1 MSVHVK
7 TRVDPL
13 LTSWVRDV
21 DRTITDE
28 ELAAKVIVQITLFIA
43 TQVAYSYTSSVNVT
57 LSYM

>member
-28 ELAAKVIVQITLFIA
+28 ELAAKVIVQMTLFIA